1 MSRDIGF
8 KDFVIE
14 QLAALQGLRVRGMF
28 GGFGLYQDEKFF
40 GIISGGA
47 VYFKTNETTR
57 ADYEKYASRPFQPSA
72 KQTLK
77 NYYEVPSEI
86 LDNSP
91 ELIVWAEKPPT
102 FENKAFLCD
111 F

>member
-14 QLAALQGLRVRGMF
+14 QLATLQGLRVRGMF

-47 VYFKTNETTR
+47 LYFKTNDKTR
-57 ADYEKYASRPFQPSA
+57 ADHEGRGSQPFQPSA

-86 LDNSP
+86 LDDSH
-91 ELIVWAEKPPT
+91 ELVVWAEK
-102 FENKAFLCD
+102 AARV
-111 F
+111 